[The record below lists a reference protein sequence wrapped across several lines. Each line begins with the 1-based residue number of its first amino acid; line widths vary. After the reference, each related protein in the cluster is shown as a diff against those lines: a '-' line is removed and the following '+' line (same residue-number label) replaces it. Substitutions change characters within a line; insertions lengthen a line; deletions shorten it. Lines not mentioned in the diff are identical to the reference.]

1 MKNRRIVRNRAYSKK
16 DLRRI
21 RQAKAIVALLY
32 SAAQAMAAI
41 RFASVVAQKFPPG
54 GLANK
59 VSSADVEQREY
70 IIPARQINDGQ

>member
-21 RQAKAIVALLY
+21 RQTKALVALIY
-32 SAAQAMAAI
+32 SAVNTMAAI
-41 RFASVVAQKFPPG
+41 RFASIVAQKYPPG
-54 GLANK
+54 GIANK